1 MRTLLLVA
9 LFALLAAALSVR
21 AASVGLGSLVSN
33 DEFRERRLRN
43 LAETIAELQA
53 EAAEEEQ
60 QAQQGRAMIEAQPIA
75 VPAAPA
81 ATTVPAAAPVAA
93 AAAAAPAPAA
103 PAAPTMPR
111 VASKFQGVARGD
123 LVALYR
129 FDDPSVTT
137 QSYPQRRQNVLMT
150 HSAHS

>member
-1 MRTLLLVA
+1 VAIIMRPLLLVA
-9 LFALLAAALSVR
+9 LFALLAAAMSVR

-53 EAAEEEQ
+53 EAAEEAH
-60 QAQQGRAMIEAQPIA
+60 QAQQGRAMIEAEPIA
-75 VPAAPA
+75 VPPAPA
-81 ATTVPAAAPVAA
+81 APTAPVAAPVAP
-93 AAAAAPAPAA
+93 AAPAVAAA

-129 FDDPSVTT
+129 FDDPSVSTNLGIAL
-137 QSYPQRRQNVLMT
+137 R
-150 HSAHS
+150 

>member
-1 MRTLLLVA
+1 MVTMRSLLLVA
-9 LFALLAAALSVR
+9 LLALVAAAMSVR

-60 QAQQGRAMIEAQPIA
+60 QAQQQRAMIEAEPIA

-81 ATTVPAAAPVAA
+81 AAPAAPVAA
-93 AAAAAPAPAA
+93 AVAPAAAAPAA
-103 PAAPTMPR
+103 PAAPAMPR

-137 QSYPQRRQNVLMT
+137 
-150 HSAHS
+150 AHCDVALRV